1 MSSTL
6 LGTKLHPPGI
16 RSGIVPRR
24 RLTEAAMTCGAPV
37 VLVVAPP
44 GFGKTMLLAQWEE
57 LDGRP
62 FAWVS
67 LDRRDNDPLVLWN
80 YLVAAIR
87 RIVPGFG
94 SAVQP
99 ALRSAGGLMLDAILP
114 RILNE
119 LESIGR
125 EIVLVLDDYH
135 WVTNPACPE
144 SITFLVDAAP
154 GNLQL
159 VVSSRSDPLLP
170 LARLRASGGLF
181 ELRSVDLGFTEVE
194 TAELFGEAFGLDL
207 SPDSI
212 ATLHRRTEG
221 WPAGLYLAFLSVRDL
236 SDPTAALLEFGGSSR
251 HLVDYL
257 T

>member
-6 LGTKLHPPGI
+6 LGTKLHPPGL
-16 RSGIVPRR
+16 RPGTVPRR

-44 GFGKTMLLAQWEE
+44 GFGKTMFLAEWAK

-87 RIVPGFG
+87 RIEPGFG
-94 SAVQP
+94 SAVEP
-99 ALRSAGGLMLDAILP
+99 ALGSVGGLMLDAIIP

-119 LESIGR
+119 LESTDR

-135 WVTNPACPE
+135 WVTNPACHE
-144 SITFLVDAAP
+144 SIALLVERAP
-154 GNLQL
+154 ANVQL
-159 VVSSRSDPLLP
+159 VVASRLDPP
-170 LARLRASGGLF
+170 LAFARLRASGGLC
-181 ELRSVDLGFTEVE
+181 ELRAAELAFTEAE
-194 TAELFGEAFGLDL
+194 TAELF
-207 SPDSI
+207 
-212 ATLHRRTEG
+212 
-221 WPAGLYLAFLSVRDL
+221 
-236 SDPTAALLEFGGSSR
+236 
-251 HLVDYL
+251 
-257 T
+257 

>member
-6 LGTKLHPPGI
+6 LGTKLHPPGL
-16 RSGIVPRR
+16 RPGTVPRR

-87 RIVPGFG
+87 RIEPGFG
-94 SAVQP
+94 SAVEV
-99 ALRSAGGLMLDAILP
+99 ALRSAGGMALDAIIP

-119 LESIGR
+119 LESVDR

-135 WVTNPACPE
+135 RVTNPACHE
-144 SITFLVDAAP
+144 SIALLAKWKPA
-154 GNLQL
+154 NAQL
-159 VVSSRSDPLLP
+159 VVASRSDPPLR
-170 LARLRASGGLF
+170 LARMRASGGLL
-181 ELRSVDLGFTEVE
+181 ELRAADLGFTEAE
-194 TAELFGEAFGLDL
+194 TAELFRGVFDLQLDAAAIT
-207 SPDSI
+207 S
-212 ATLHRRTEG
+212 LHLRTEG
-221 WPAGLYLAFLSVRDL
+221 WPAGLYLAYLSVR
-236 SDPTAALLEFGGSSR
+236 
-251 HLVDYL
+251 
-257 T
+257 